1 MSFLIQGLL
10 AFCDFFGSMK
20 KSWDAR
26 IRTLRTP
33 YVTSVPKKRI
43 PSSVIL
49 RMVIFFFGTDV
60 SKTSK
65 WFQIL
70 SKVHFL
76 IIFDTLLLTF
86 WKKSKVNI
94 FFTSW
99 TFDKIRV
106 FTAKHIHEIE
116 GWKLKAENVCSK
128 KIAKQFHDLSTRNP
142 KLQRIHKIT
151 AWKWLWNSKDHELWS
166 PL

>member
-1 MSFLIQGLL
+1 MSFLIQGLF

-49 RMVIFFFGTDV
+49 RIFFGTDV

-106 FTAKHIHEIE
+106 FTAYSWNRRMKIE
-116 GWKLKAENVCSK
+116 SWKCLLKKNCKTISWFVHSK
-128 KIAKQFHDLSTRNP
+128 SQIAK
-142 KLQRIHKIT
+142 
-151 AWKWLWNSKDHELWS
+151 NSQNHCLKMIMK
-166 PL
+166 